1 MEGTKE
7 IGNVE
12 EIMIDIE
19 VELGTSGKTDNGTAA
34 WRGREGTVGITG

>member
-7 IGNVE
+7 SGNVE

-19 VELGTSGKTDNGTAA
+19 VEVETSGKAGNGTAA
-34 WRGREGTVGITG
+34 WRGRERTGGITR